1 MIKSRLYL
9 RVLANFA
16 LLLVILT
23 AMTVLT
29 LNILSQ
35 IERNFILAKA
45 DSKSLSDIEN
55 VRQILNAVPSAAN
68 EYAFTTSPESKADY
82 INGWKEFAFALGPLQ
97 EDFLDSA
104 SVREVRQI
112 NSLFE
117 NWKLFVGDKLIA
129 IGDIPRTPQNA
140 QDIQDSVQSAMQ
152 TEAQIKYL
160 SSARRMIHDLYIQK
174 ISSLPQNISTAAM
187 QSSDLRKFITLVNVL
202 LAVFAVALGF
212 VLTRSI
218 TSPVRLLKQGTQN
231 IMAGVFEPIHLRRT
245 DELGEL
251 ADNFN
256 AMSRELGNNYTRLKA
271 YSELVTT
278 LNSLKSL
285 DEIKEK
291 SLEILCE
298 STHSSVGAL
307 YLVDK
312 EKNVLELVE
321 GYALKQNGDTVK
333 SFAMGEG
340 IPGQCAKEEK
350 VLELESIPTDSGFLI
365 NTGLVEIVPSY
376 VIAVPIMIQERIL
389 GVLVLGSLK
398 RFEDLEKEIINNSV
412 PQLGVGI
419 TNAINDDATRKLSL
433 EIARRNEELNSKNAE
448 LEKAYRVKSDFLSSM
463 SHELRTPLN
472 SIIGFSAVLLGPTGD
487 PLTPDQRMALGKV
500 LKNGQHLLQLIND
513 ILDLSKLESGRM
525 TLSLESDDV
534 TSVVSSCTM
543 IVEQLIK
550 QKGLML
556 TQDIQPNLPTLMT
569 DIVKVRQIL
578 VNLLSNA
585 AKFTEKGEI
594 NVKVRAESNGMIS
607 FSVKDS
613 GIGIEKKNFNLVF
626 EEFQQVDNSSTRKY
640 KGTGLGLPIA
650 RKLARLLGGDLVVDS
665 EYGKGSTFTL
675 TIPPS
680 LPQQSQEGVQKVA
693 LPKAQPAP
701 RPAPAP
707 LREAAPQKESGRPSG
722 GVQILCIDD
731 DPDVIEILKKY
742 LVPEGYSVVGALSG
756 DEGIEA
762 AAKIK
767 PALITLDIMMP
778 KKDGW
783 QVLRELKSNGAT
795 KDIPVV
801 IHSVIDNKPLAV
813 SLGATDVITKPT
825 EPKRLLTLVK
835 QYCRT
840 TDQFILIV
848 DDHEDFA
855 LAFKAILNQ
864 DGFNVKVATGGK
876 EALDILKSST
886 PSLILLDL
894 IMPGMDGFDVVQ
906 QLQENERWRKI
917 PVVILSGKELTE
929 EDQRRLDTHIAQFL
943 KKDMFSTSEISKT
956 IKRILQTA

>member
-1 MIKSRLYL
+1 MIKSRLYW

-16 LLLVILT
+16 LLLIILT
-23 AMTVLT
+23 AMTMLT

-35 IERNFILAKA
+35 IEKNFILAKA
-45 DSKSLSDIEN
+45 DSKSLNEIEMARQYLNDIS
-55 VRQILNAVPSAAN
+55 SAAN
-68 EYAFTTSPESKADY
+68 EYAITSSPKSKSTY
-82 INGWKEFAFALGPLQ
+82 ISSWKELEFALGPLSD
-97 EDFLDSA
+97 DFSDSS
-104 SVREVRQI
+104 SVRDVRQI
-112 NSLFE
+112 RSLFE
-117 NWKLFVGDKLIA
+117 GWMQFVGDKLIA
-129 IGDIPRTPQNA
+129 VGDIPRTSENA
-140 QDIQDSVQSAMQ
+140 KAIQDSVEAAIQ
-152 TEAQIKYL
+152 TEVQIRYL
-160 SSARRMIHDLYIQK
+160 ATARRLMHELYSQK
-174 ISSLPQNISTAAM
+174 ISSLPQNISTATI

-202 LAVFAVALGF
+202 LAVFALALGF

-218 TSPVRLLKQGTQN
+218 TIPVRLLKQGTQN
-231 IMAGVFEPIHLRRT
+231 IMAGIFEPIVLRRS

-251 ADNFN
+251 AANFN
-256 AMSRELGNNYTRLKA
+256 AMSKELGDNYNRLKA

-285 DEIKEK
+285 DEIKK
-291 SLEILCE
+291 QSLQILCE
-298 STHSSVGAL
+298 NTHASVGAL

-321 GYALKQNGDTVK
+321 GYALRQNGQKIK
-333 SFAMGEG
+333 SFAIGEG
-340 IPGQCAKEEK
+340 IPGQCAAEEK
-350 VLELESIPTDSGFLI
+350 VLELDSIPSDAGFSI
-365 NTGLVEIVPSY
+365 DTGLVEIIPSY
-376 VIAVPIMIQERIL
+376 VMAVPILFQNRIL
-389 GVLVLGSLK
+389 GVLVLGSVRK
-398 RFEDLEKEIINNSV
+398 FGDLEKEIINNSV
-412 PQLGVGI
+412 PQLSVGI

-433 EIARRNEELNSKNAE
+433 EIARRNEELNSKNEE

-472 SIIGFSAVLLGPTGD
+472 SIIGFSSVLLGPTGD
-487 PLTPDQRMALGKV
+487 PVTPDQRMALGKV

-525 TLSLESDDV
+525 SLSIESDDAA
-534 TSVVSSCTM
+534 SVISSCVM

-550 QKGLML
+550 QKGLQL
-556 TQDIQPNLPTLMT
+556 TQDIQPNLPTLVT
-569 DIVKVRQIL
+569 DIVKIRQII

-594 NVKVRAESNGMIS
+594 AIRVRENNGLIS

-650 RKLARLLGGDLVVDS
+650 RKLARLLGGDLMVDS

-680 LPQQSQEGVQKVA
+680 QPQQSQ
-693 LPKAQPAP
+693 
-701 RPAPAP
+701 
-707 LREAAPQKESGRPSG
+707 AAPQKIVPKKPEPAPQVTVDRPAQKGPTAPST
-722 GVQILCIDD
+722 GVQILSIDD
-731 DPDVIEILKKY
+731 DPDVIEILRKY

-756 DEGIEA
+756 DEGIEM

-783 QVLRELKSNGAT
+783 QVLRELKSNSAT

-801 IHSVIDNKPLAV
+801 IHSVVDNKPLAV

-825 EPKRLLTLVK
+825 EPKRLLTLVR
-835 QYCRT
+835 QYCRSA
-840 TDQFILIV
+840 DQFILIV

-855 LAFKAILNQ
+855 LAFKALLSQ
-864 DGFNVKVATGGK
+864 DGFNVKVATGGR
-876 EALDILKSST
+876 EALDVLKSST
-886 PSLILLDL
+886 PALILLDL
-894 IMPGMDGFDVVQ
+894 VMPGMDGFEVVQ
-906 QLQENERWRKI
+906 QLQENEQWRKI

-929 EDQRRLDTHIAQFL
+929 EDQRRLDTHITQFL
-943 KKDMFSTSEISKT
+943 KKDAFSTTEISKT
-956 IKRILQTA
+956 IKRILHSA

>member
-1 MIKSRLYL
+1 MIKSRLYW

-16 LLLVILT
+16 LLLIILT

-35 IERNFILAKA
+35 IEKNFILAKA
-45 DSKSLSDIEN
+45 DSKSLNDIEMARQYFSDI
-55 VRQILNAVPSAAN
+55 ASAAN
-68 EYAFTTSPESKADY
+68 EYAMTSSPKSKASY
-82 INGWKEFAFALGPLQ
+82 ISSWKELEFALGPLSD
-97 EDFLDSA
+97 DFNDSS
-104 SVREVRQI
+104 SVRDVRQI
-112 NSLFE
+112 RSLFE
-117 NWKLFVGDKLIA
+117 GWMQFVGDKLIA
-129 IGDIPRTPQNA
+129 IGDIPRTSENA
-140 QDIQDSVQSAMQ
+140 IAIQDSVQAAIQ
-152 TEAQIKYL
+152 TEVQIRYL
-160 SSARRMIHDLYIQK
+160 ATARRLMHALYSQK
-174 ISSLPQNISTAAM
+174 ISSLPQNISTATI

-202 LAVFAVALGF
+202 LAVFALALGF

-218 TSPVRLLKQGTQN
+218 TIPVRLLKQGTQN
-231 IMAGVFEPIHLRRT
+231 IMAGIFEPIVLRRS

-251 ADNFN
+251 AANFN
-256 AMSRELGNNYTRLKA
+256 AMSKELGDNYNRLKA

-285 DEIKEK
+285 DEIKK
-291 SLEILCE
+291 QSLQILCE
-298 STHSSVGAL
+298 NTHASVGAL

-321 GYALKQNGDTVK
+321 GYALKQNGQRIK
-333 SFAMGEG
+333 SFSIGEG
-340 IPGQCAKEEK
+340 IPGQCAAEEK
-350 VLELESIPTDSGFLI
+350 VLELDSIPSDAGFSI
-365 NTGLVEIVPSY
+365 DTGLVEVIPSY
-376 VIAVPIMIQERIL
+376 VMAVPILFQNRIL
-389 GVLVLGSLK
+389 GVLVLGSVRK
-398 RFEDLEKEIINNSV
+398 FGELEKEIINNSV
-412 PQLGVGI
+412 PQLSVGI

-433 EIARRNEELNSKNAE
+433 EIARRNEELNSKNEE

-487 PLTPDQRMALGKV
+487 PVTPDQRMALGKV

-525 TLSLESDDV
+525 SLSIESDDAA
-534 TSVVSSCTM
+534 SVVSSCSM

-550 QKGLML
+550 QKGLQL
-556 TQDIQPNLPTLMT
+556 TQDIQPNLPTLVT
-569 DIVKVRQIL
+569 DIVKIRQII

-594 NVKVRAESNGMIS
+594 NIRVRENNGLIS
-607 FSVKDS
+607 FAVKDS

-650 RKLARLLGGDLVVDS
+650 RKLARLLGGDLMVDS

-680 LPQQSQEGVQKVA
+680 QPQQSQGGPQKIV
-693 LPKAQPAP
+693 PKKPEITPQPAVDRPAP
-701 RPAPAP
+701 RGPAV
-707 LREAAPQKESGRPSG
+707 PSK

-731 DPDVIEILKKY
+731 DPDVIEILRKY

-756 DEGIEA
+756 DEGIEM
-762 AAKIK
+762 AAKTK

-783 QVLRELKSNGAT
+783 QVLRELKSNNAT

-801 IHSVIDNKPLAV
+801 IHSVVDNKPLAV
-813 SLGATDVITKPT
+813 SLGAADVITKPT
-825 EPKRLLTLVK
+825 EPKRLLSLVK
-835 QYCRT
+835 QYCQT

-855 LAFKAILNQ
+855 LAFKALLSQ
-864 DGFNVKVATGGK
+864 DGFNVKVATGGR
-876 EALDILKSST
+876 EALDVLKSST
-886 PSLILLDL
+886 PALILLDL
-894 IMPGMDGFDVVQ
+894 VMPGMDGFEVVQ
-906 QLQENERWRKI
+906 QLQENEQWRRI

-929 EDQRRLDTHIAQFL
+929 EDQQRLDTHIAQFL

-956 IKRILQTA
+956 IKRILHSA

>member
-1 MIKSRLYL
+1 MIKSRLYW

-35 IERNFILAKA
+35 IEKNFILARA
-45 DSKSLSDIEN
+45 DNKSLNDIER
-55 VRQILNAVPSAAN
+55 VRQILNDVTSAAS
-68 EYAFTTSPESKADY
+68 EYAFTSTPIAKANY
-82 INGWKEFAFALGPLQ
+82 VSGLKEFEFAVSPLL
-97 EDFLDSA
+97 EDFSDSA
-104 SVREVRQI
+104 SARDVRQVR
-112 NSLFE
+112 NLFE
-117 NWKLFVGDKLIA
+117 NWTQYVGDKLVA
-129 IGDIPRTPQNA
+129 VGDLPRTDQNA
-140 QDIQDSVQSAMQ
+140 RDIQDSLKIVAQIES
-152 TEAQIKYL
+152 QIKYV
-160 SSARRMIHDLYIQK
+160 STARMLIHNLYAQK
-174 ISSLPQNISTAAM
+174 ISSLPASIQTATT
-187 QSSDLRKFITLVNVL
+187 QSSSLRTFIVVVNVL

-231 IMAGVFEPIHLRRT
+231 IMAGVFEPIVLRRS

-251 ADNFN
+251 AANFN
-256 AMSRELGNNYTRLKA
+256 AMSRELGNNYNRLKA

-285 DEIKEK
+285 EDIKK
-291 SLEILCE
+291 QSLQILCE
-298 STHSSVGAL
+298 NTHASVGAL

-312 EKNVLELVE
+312 DKNILELVE
-321 GYALKQNGDTVK
+321 GYALKQDGDRLR
-333 SFAMGEG
+333 SYAIGEG
-340 IPGQCAKEEK
+340 IPGQCAAEEK
-350 VLELESIPTDSGFLI
+350 VLELESIPSSSGFTI
-365 NTGLVEIVPSY
+365 DTGLVEVIPSY
-376 VIAVPIMIQERIL
+376 IMAVPILFQNRIL
-389 GVLVLGSLK
+389 GVLILGSVK
-398 RFEDLEKEIINNSV
+398 KFGELEKEIINNSV
-412 PQLGVGI
+412 PQLSVGI

-472 SIIGFSAVLLGPTGD
+472 SIIGFSSVLLGPTGD

-525 TLSLESDDV
+525 SLSVESDDAA
-534 TSVVSSCTM
+534 SVVSSCTM
-543 IVEQLIK
+543 IVEPLVK
-550 QKGLML
+550 QKGLQL

-569 DIVKVRQIL
+569 DIVKIRQII

-594 NVKVRAESNGMIS
+594 SIRVRENNGLVS

-680 LPQQSQEGVQKVA
+680 LPQQSQDGGPKVVTKKPEPKPQPVASMSAQKSPVSVS
-693 LPKAQPAP
+693 K
-701 RPAPAP
+701 
-707 LREAAPQKESGRPSG
+707 GI
-722 GVQILCIDD
+722 QILCIDD
-731 DPDVIEILKKY
+731 DPDVIEILRKY

-756 DEGIEA
+756 DEGIEM
-762 AAKIK
+762 AAKTK

-783 QVLRELKSNGAT
+783 QVLRELKSNNAT

-801 IHSVIDNKPLAV
+801 IHSVVDNKPLAV
-813 SLGATDVITKPT
+813 SLGAADVITKPT
-825 EPKRLLTLVK
+825 EPNRLLSLVK

-840 TDQFILIV
+840 ADQFILIV

-855 LAFKAILNQ
+855 LAFKALLSQ
-864 DGFNVKVATGGK
+864 DGFNVKVATGGR
-876 EALDILKSST
+876 EALDVLKTST
-886 PSLILLDL
+886 PALILLDL
-894 IMPGMDGFDVVQ
+894 VMPGMDGFEVVQ
-906 QLQENERWRKI
+906 QLQENEQWRKI

-929 EDQRRLDTHIAQFL
+929 EDQQRLDSHITQFL
-943 KKDMFSTSEISKT
+943 KKDTFSTSEISKT
-956 IKRILQTA
+956 IKRILHSV

>member
-1 MIKSRLYL
+1 MIKSRLYWK
-9 RVLANFA
+9 VLANFA

-23 AMTVLT
+23 AMTMLT

-35 IERNFILAKA
+35 IEKNFNLAKA
-45 DSKSLSDIEN
+45 DSKSLDDIER
-55 VRQILNAVPSAAN
+55 VRQYLNDVSAAAN
-68 EYAFTTSPESKADY
+68 EYAFTSSPNAKETYNS
-82 INGWKEFAFALGPLQ
+82 GWKEFEFALSPLL
-97 EDFLDSA
+97 EDFNDSS
-104 SVREVRQI
+104 SVRDVRQVRY
-112 NSLFE
+112 LFE
-117 NWKLFVGDKLIA
+117 NWIQFVGDKLIA
-129 IGDIPRTPQNA
+129 IGDIPRTGENA
-140 QDIQDSVQSAMQ
+140 KDIQDSVQAAAKI
-152 TEAQIKYL
+152 ELEIKYIAT
-160 SSARRMIHDLYIQK
+160 ARRLMHNLYGQK
-174 ISSLPQNISTAAM
+174 ISSLPQSISTATI

-202 LAVFAVALGF
+202 LAVFALALGF

-231 IMAGVFEPIHLRRT
+231 IMAGIFEPIVLRRS

-251 ADNFN
+251 ASNFN
-256 AMSRELGNNYTRLKA
+256 AMSTELGNNYNRLKA

-278 LNSLKSL
+278 LNSLQSL
-285 DEIKEK
+285 DDIKK
-291 SLEILCE
+291 QSLRILCE
-298 STHSSVGAL
+298 NTHASVGAL

-312 EKNVLELVE
+312 EKSVLELVE
-321 GYALKQNGDTVK
+321 GYALKQNGELVRAF
-333 SFAMGEG
+333 SIGEG
-340 IPGQCAKEEK
+340 IPGQCAAEEK
-350 VLELESIPTDSGFLI
+350 VLEIESIPSNSGFTI
-365 NTGLVEIVPSY
+365 DTGLVEILPNY
-376 VIAVPIMIQERIL
+376 IMAVPIMFQDRIL
-389 GVLVLGSLK
+389 GVLVLGSVK
-398 RFEDLEKEIINNSV
+398 KFGALEKEIINNSV
-412 PQLGVGI
+412 PQLSVGI

-433 EIARRNEELNSKNAE
+433 EIARRNEELNSKNVE

-472 SIIGFSAVLLGPTGD
+472 SIIGFSSVLLGPTGD

-525 TLSLESDDV
+525 SLSVESDDAV
-534 TSVVSSCTM
+534 SIVSSCTM
-543 IVEQLIK
+543 IVEPLIK
-550 QKGLML
+550 QKGLQL
-556 TQDIQPNLPTLMT
+556 IQDIQPNLPTLMT
-569 DIVKVRQIL
+569 DIVKIRQII

-594 NVKVRAESNGMIS
+594 TVKVRESNGMIS

-680 LPQQSQEGVQKVA
+680 LPQQSPEGVQKIV
-693 LPKAQPAP
+693 PKKPQPAP
-701 RPAPAP
+701 QPVVERP
-707 LREAAPQKESGRPSG
+707 PQKAAASPSR

-731 DPDVIEILKKY
+731 DPDVIEILRKY
-742 LVPEGYSVVGALSG
+742 LIPEGYAVIGALSG
-756 DEGIEA
+756 DEGIETA
-762 AAKIK
+762 ARIK

-783 QVLRELKSNGAT
+783 QVLRELKSNAAT

-840 TDQFILIV
+840 SDQFILIV

-855 LAFKAILNQ
+855 LAFKALLSQ
-864 DGFNVKVATGGK
+864 DGFNVKVATGGR
-876 EALDILKSST
+876 EALDVLKTAT
-886 PSLILLDL
+886 PALILLDL
-894 IMPGMDGFDVVQ
+894 VMPGMDGFDVVQ
-906 QLQENERWRKI
+906 QLQENVQWKKI

-929 EDQRRLDTHIAQFL
+929 EDQQRLDSHITQFL
-943 KKDMFSTSEISKT
+943 KKDAFSTSEISKT